1 MPMTKSR
8 TRTEQVYELIRAD
21 ILSGAI
27 EPGAQ
32 LQFARMSTAYD
43 SSIGVL
49 REVLTRLSAEGLVV
63 SQAQHG
69 FRVMSLSLEDLKDL
83 THTRCL
89 IESMVLKDAIA
100 HGDIEW
106 EARVVAAHHRLE
118 RTPRD
123 DPQGY
128 AAVNPAWVQAHHDFH
143 MALCSAGTSPR
154 LGQIVAS
161 LRASAEVYR
170 HWSAPFEKSRRNVAA
185 EHMELL
191 DLALARKSDAAA
203 AALVKHLHLTEELV
217 LGKAAQKQRKP
228 RAAAAGKAPSR
239 R

>member
-1 MPMTKSR
+1 MPTKKPR

-27 EPGAQ
+27 DPGAQ
-32 LQFARMSTAYD
+32 LQFARLSAAYE

-49 REVLTRLSAEGLVV
+49 REVLTRLAAEGLVV

-69 FRVMSLSLEDLKDL
+69 FRVMSLSIEDLKDL

-89 IESMVLKDAIA
+89 IESMVLKDAIT

-106 EARVVAAHHRLE
+106 EARIVAAHHRLE

-123 DPQGY
+123 DPEGY

-154 LGQIVAS
+154 MGQIVAS

-185 EHMELL
+185 EHQELL
-191 DLALARKSDAAA
+191 DLALARRSAAA
-203 AALVKHLHLTEELV
+203 ATALVNHLRLTEELV
-217 LGKAAQKQRKP
+217 VDHSARKQR
-228 RAAAAGKAPSR
+228 RTRSASVAKAPVR

>member
-1 MPMTKSR
+1 MPTKKPR

-27 EPGAQ
+27 DPGAQ
-32 LQFARMSTAYD
+32 LQFARLSVAYE

-49 REVLTRLSAEGLVV
+49 REVLTRLAAEGLVV

-69 FRVMSLSLEDLKDL
+69 FRVMSLSIEDLQDL

-89 IESMVLKDAIA
+89 IESMVLKDAIT

-106 EARVVAAHHRLE
+106 EARIVAAHHRLE

-123 DPQGY
+123 DPEGY

-154 LGQIVAS
+154 MGQIVAS

-185 EHMELL
+185 EHQELL
-191 DLALARKSDAAA
+191 DLALARRSTAAA
-203 AALVKHLHLTEELV
+203 TALVNHLRLTEELV
-217 LGKAAQKQRKP
+217 VDHSARKQRRTKSASVAKTP
-228 RAAAAGKAPSR
+228 VKR
-239 R
+239 